1 MEIVRNAVKKGKKER
16 RGEYEHNVAYSKHL
30 LALAKELEDEEL
42 DEVECSTVA
51 KSCYEAGDIKGS
63 IEYGAKSLRIAKET
77 GDWILEGEALADLA
91 WFFYIVGYH
100 KQSLCNQSL
109 RIAKEVG
116 DKVLEAIAFNV
127 LSRLCCRVGVYKQS
141 IEFGSRS
148 LNIAKEVGDRT
159 QEARAH
165 DALACSYYELR
176 NFEQGEKHSQQSLI
190 IAKEIEDN
198 ERKAK
203 ARSSSGKDV
212 TNIFR

>member
-1 MEIVRNAVKKGKKER
+1 M
-16 RGEYEHNVAYSKHL
+16 
-30 LALAKELEDEEL
+30 
-42 DEVECSTVA
+42 
-51 KSCYEAGDIKGS
+51 
-63 IEYGAKSLRIAKET
+63 
-77 GDWILEGEALADLA
+77 
-91 WFFYIVGYH
+91 
-100 KQSLCNQSL
+100 
-109 RIAKEVG
+109 G